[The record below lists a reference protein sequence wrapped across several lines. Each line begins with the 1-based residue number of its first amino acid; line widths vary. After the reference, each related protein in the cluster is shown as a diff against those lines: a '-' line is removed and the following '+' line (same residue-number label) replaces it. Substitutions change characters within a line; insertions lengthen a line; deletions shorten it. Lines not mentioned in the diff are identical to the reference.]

1 MSHLLMV
8 QFLMHKGGGH
18 MITKKKSNQLKKYI
32 IPVQWMMSD
41 EFEVEAYSLEEAI
54 EIAKRMPLTRG
65 EYVDDSFEINEDLLL
80 ILNPHASDE

>member
-1 MSHLLMV
+1 M
-8 QFLMHKGGGH
+8 
-18 MITKKKSNQLKKYI
+18 LKQKQRNKLKRYV

-54 EIAKRMPLTRG
+54 EIAKQMPLTRG

-80 ILNPHASDE
+80 MLNPHVSDE